1 MIPVLC
7 AASLQASSVI
17 TLHSHNDYLQ
27 RVPFYQA
34 YAQNITIIEA
44 DIFIDEK
51 EKKLLVAHGRDDLN
65 EAMTLDELYLK
76 PIAGIYKRNK
86 GKIRKDSEEQ
96 MILMIDLKTS
106 YEKTLPLL
114 ITKLKSYKG
123 VFDNPDNLNTVKVVI
138 SGSMPPP
145 DDFDKYP
152 EFIFFDGRL
161 GVDYNSDQLKRIYMI
176 SDSFNKYS
184 KWNGKGI
191 PVKAEKTRLDSVINT
206 VHNTGKPVRFWGT
219 PDGITAW
226 NTLYEMGVDV
236 IGTKK
241 PELCAAFFKD
251 YHNKV
256 FALGEINHR
265 KGVSGYNR
273 LDKATSGF
281 TGFNSENMSL
291 EKKTEVYTPTY
302 EHDAVKK
309 KVKNV
314 ILMIGDGMGLSQIGA
329 ANTVN
334 GDLSMLKIKHVGLM
348 HTHAEDAFTT
358 DSAGAGSTMA
368 SGRKNK
374 NRHISADENGN
385 PYETITGL
393 FHKEGKVNGIV
404 TLGNIADATP
414 AAFYAHTNERDNT
427 DEIVQYIDKGIITL
441 LCGSG
446 KELLNKQSLFN
457 YTLTDSVEQI
467 AALNKKIICLDERMA
482 AATTSETLPLLSQSL
497 TYAVNHLEK
506 ESDKGF
512 FLMVEGAKI
521 DYAGHAN
528 SVPATIMEMLSFDM
542 AVAEALKYADSNGE
556 TLVIVTGDHETGGM
570 VLIDGCN
577 NSNRITASFITD
589 DHTPLMLPVFSYGP
603 YSDEFTGVYSNSD
616 ISIKILNLLSK

>member
-1 MIPVLC
+1 MFTRLYSIMIPVLC

-76 PIAGIYKRNK
+76 PIAGIYKRNN

-114 ITKLKSYKG
+114 ITKLKSYNG
-123 VFDNPDNLNTVKVVI
+123 VFDNPDNQNTVKVVI

-145 DDFDKYP
+145 DGFHKYP

-161 GVDYNSDQLKRIYMI
+161 GVDYNTDQLKRIYMI
-176 SDSFNKYS
+176 SDSFSKYS

-191 PVKAEKTRLDSVINT
+191 PVKAEKARLDSVINA

-241 PELCAAFFKD
+241 PESCAAFFKD

-256 FALGEINHR
+256 FAPGEIKHR

-281 TGFNSENMSL
+281 TGFNSENMFL

-302 EHDAVKK
+302 EHDAVNKDI
-309 KVKNV
+309 KNV

-329 ANTVN
+329 ASTVN
-334 GDLSMLKIKHVGLM
+334 GDLSMLKIKQVGLM
-348 HTHAEDAFTT
+348 KTHADDSFTT
-358 DSAGAGSTMA
+358 DSAGAGSAIA

-385 PYETITGL
+385 PYETITGI
-393 FHKEGKVNGIV
+393 FHKEGKANGIV

-427 DEIVQYIDKGIITL
+427 QEIVQYIDKGIISL
-441 LCGSG
+441 FCGSG
-446 KELLNKQSLFN
+446 KELFDKQPLFN
-457 YTLTDSVEQI
+457 YTLTDSIEKVTD
-467 AALNKKIICLDERMA
+467 LSKNIICLDMHSCDR
-482 AATTSETLPLLSQSL
+482 T
-497 TYAVNHLEK
+497 
-506 ESDKGF
+506 
-512 FLMVEGAKI
+512 
-521 DYAGHAN
+521 
-528 SVPATIMEMLSFDM
+528 
-542 AVAEALKYADSNGE
+542 
-556 TLVIVTGDHETGGM
+556 
-570 VLIDGCN
+570 
-577 NSNRITASFITD
+577 
-589 DHTPLMLPVFSYGP
+589 
-603 YSDEFTGVYSNSD
+603 
-616 ISIKILNLLSK
+616 